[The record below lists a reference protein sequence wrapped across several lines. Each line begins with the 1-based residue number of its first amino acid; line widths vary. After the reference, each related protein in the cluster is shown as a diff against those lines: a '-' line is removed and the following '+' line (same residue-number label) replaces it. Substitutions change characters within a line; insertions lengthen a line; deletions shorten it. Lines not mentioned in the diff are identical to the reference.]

1 MERRSISRLA
11 PSLRWLLLA
20 FVIVVFLAIALGVL
34 SSHFYVLARV
44 DPQEV
49 GVRFRGGRIH
59 EVVGPGV
66 YSDFALFADI
76 QRVSSEAVSFSVT
89 DPEVVTLD
97 RQRIGLVVSGDVFRP
112 NVGRADLLRE
122 LWPEYRGLYL
132 SDEALRNRVTD
143 LALQAMKS
151 CVGDRTFNN
160 NVIGSARDELRVCIN
175 DELDG
180 LAKNLG
186 LITKNVAVPN
196 VILSE
201 EVQASLDAITQSRLD
216 TELAAQD
223 AIKAKEQAAADQAR
237 EEGAVRVT
245 LARQQE
251 EVRQK
256 TTLAELEKERLEA
269 QRSVIEAEKSND
281 LLSAQKDLEINQV
294 QAEASLAAA
303 RAELASELTLAD
315 LYAGNPAYA
324 YLQAVLA
331 NASALTEADKIIFT
345 QEGTSPTIVVPG
357 AGIMPTVDTTPEEA
371 EEAPQAP

>member
-1 MERRSISRLA
+1 MDRRSVNRLA
-11 PSLRWLLLA
+11 PSLKWLAWGLGIVVLLVILLA
-20 FVIVVFLAIALGVL
+20 VLGQHFYFLARI
-34 SSHFYVLARV
+34 

-49 GVRFRGGRIH
+49 GVRFRGGRII

-66 YSDFALFADI
+66 YSDFALYADI
-76 QRVSSEAVSFSVT
+76 KRVSSEAVSFSVT
-89 DPEVVTLD
+89 DPEVITLD

-112 NVGRADLLRE
+112 NVGQFELLRE

-132 SDEALRNRVTD
+132 SDEALRTRVTD

-160 NVIGSARDELRVCIN
+160 NVIGSARDDLRVCV
-175 DELDG
+175 DTELDS
-180 LAKNLG
+180 LATNLG
-186 LITKNVAVPN
+186 LTVKNVAVPN
-196 VILSE
+196 VMLSE
-201 EVQASLDAITQSRLD
+201 EVQASLDSITRSRLD

-223 AIKAKEQAAADQAR
+223 AIKAKEQSAADQAR

-256 TTLAELEKERLEA
+256 TTLAKLEEERLKA
-269 QRSVIEAEKSND
+269 QRVVIEAEKAND

-294 QAEASLAAA
+294 RAEAAVAAA
-303 RAELASELTLAD
+303 RAELASELILAD
-315 LYAGNPAYA
+315 LYATNPAYA
-324 YLQAVLA
+324 YFQAVLA
-331 NASALTEADKIIFT
+331 NASALTAADKIIFT

-357 AGIMPTVDTTPEEA
+357 AGIVPTVDTTPEVPPV
-371 EEAPQAP
+371 EAPE

>member
-1 MERRSISRLA
+1 MERRSVNRLG
-11 PSLRWLLLA
+11 PSLKWLAWGLGIVVLLVILLA
-20 FVIVVFLAIALGVL
+20 VLGQHFYFLARI
-34 SSHFYVLARV
+34 

-49 GVRFRGGRIH
+49 GVRFRGGRIT

-66 YSDFALFADI
+66 YSDFALYADLK
-76 QRVSSEAVSFSVT
+76 RVSSEAVSFSVT
-89 DPEVVTLD
+89 DPEVITLD

-112 NVGRADLLRE
+112 NVGQSERLRE

-132 SDEALRNRVTD
+132 SDEALRTRVTD

-160 NVIGSARDELRVCIN
+160 NVIGSARDDLRVCV
-175 DELDG
+175 DTELDR
-180 LAKNLG
+180 LASNLG
-186 LITKNVAVPN
+186 LTVKNVAVPN

-201 EVQASLDAITQSRLD
+201 EVQASLDSITRSRLD

-223 AIKAKEQAAADQAR
+223 AIKAKEQSAADQAR

-256 TTLAELEKERLEA
+256 TTLAQLEEERLKA
-269 QRSVIEAEKSND
+269 QRAVIEAEKAND

-294 QAEASLAAA
+294 QAEAAVAAA
-303 RAELASELTLAD
+303 RAELASELILAD
-315 LYAGNPAYA
+315 LYATNPAYA
-324 YLQAVLA
+324 YFQAVLA
-331 NASALTEADKIIFT
+331 NASALTAADKIIFT

-357 AGIMPTVDTTPEEA
+357 AGIVPTVDTTPEVPPV
-371 EEAPQAP
+371 EAPE

>member
-1 MERRSISRLA
+1 MDRRSVNRLA
-11 PSLRWLLLA
+11 PSLKWLAWGLGIVVLLVILLA
-20 FVIVVFLAIALGVL
+20 VLGQHFYFLARI
-34 SSHFYVLARV
+34 

-49 GVRFRGGRIH
+49 GVRFRGGRII

-66 YSDFALFADI
+66 YNDFALYANI
-76 QRVSSEAVSFSVT
+76 KRVSSEAVSFSVT
-89 DPEVVTLD
+89 DPEVITLD

-112 NVGRADLLRE
+112 NVGQFELLRE

-132 SDEALRNRVTD
+132 SDEALRTRVTD

-160 NVIGSARDELRVCIN
+160 NVIGSARDDLRVCV
-175 DELDG
+175 DTELDS
-180 LAKNLG
+180 LATNLG
-186 LITKNVAVPN
+186 LTVKNVAVPN
-196 VILSE
+196 VMLSE
-201 EVQASLDAITQSRLD
+201 EVQASLDSITRSRLD

-223 AIKAKEQAAADQAR
+223 AIKAKEQSAADQAR

-256 TTLAELEKERLEA
+256 TTLAKLEEERLKA
-269 QRSVIEAEKSND
+269 QRVVIEAEKAND

-294 QAEASLAAA
+294 RAEAAVAAA
-303 RAELASELTLAD
+303 RAELASELILAD
-315 LYAGNPAYA
+315 LYATNPAYA

-331 NASALTEADKIIFT
+331 NASALTAADKIIFT

-357 AGIMPTVDTTPEEA
+357 AGIVPTVDTTPEVPPV
-371 EEAPQAP
+371 EAPE

>member
-1 MERRSISRLA
+1 MDRRSVNRLA
-11 PSLRWLLLA
+11 PSLKWLAWGLGIVVLLVILLA
-20 FVIVVFLAIALGVL
+20 VLGQHFYFLARI
-34 SSHFYVLARV
+34 

-49 GVRFRGGRIH
+49 GVRFRGGRII

-66 YSDFALFADI
+66 YSDFALYADI
-76 QRVSSEAVSFSVT
+76 KRVSSEAVSFSVT
-89 DPEVVTLD
+89 DPEVITLD

-112 NVGRADLLRE
+112 NVGQFELLRE

-132 SDEALRNRVTD
+132 SDEALRTRVTD

-160 NVIGSARDELRVCIN
+160 NVIGSARDDLRVCV
-175 DELDG
+175 DTELDG
-180 LAKNLG
+180 LATNLG
-186 LITKNVAVPN
+186 LTVKNVAVPN
-196 VILSE
+196 VMLSE
-201 EVQASLDAITQSRLD
+201 EVQASLDSITRSRLD

-223 AIKAKEQAAADQAR
+223 AIKAKEQSAADQAR

-256 TTLAELEKERLEA
+256 TTLAKLEEDRLKA
-269 QRSVIEAEKSND
+269 QRAVIEAEKAND

-294 QAEASLAAA
+294 RADAAVAAA
-303 RAELASELTLAD
+303 RAELAAELILAD
-315 LYAGNPAYA
+315 LYATNPSYA

-331 NASALTEADKIIFT
+331 NASALTAADKIIFT

-357 AGIMPTVDTTPEEA
+357 AGIVPTVDTTPEVA
-371 EEAPQAP
+371 PVEAPE

>member
-1 MERRSISRLA
+1 MLLVI
-11 PSLRWLLLA
+11 LLA
-20 FVIVVFLAIALGVL
+20 VLGQHFYFLARI
-34 SSHFYVLARV
+34 

-49 GVRFRGGRIH
+49 GVRFRGGRITQ
-59 EVVGPGV
+59 VVGPGV
-66 YSDFALFADI
+66 YSDFALYADI
-76 QRVSSEAVSFSVT
+76 KRVSSEAVSFSVT
-89 DPEVVTLD
+89 DPEVITLD

-112 NVGRADLLRE
+112 NVGQFELLRE

-132 SDEALRNRVTD
+132 SDEALRTRVTD

-160 NVIGSARDELRVCIN
+160 NVIGSARDDLRVCI
-175 DELDG
+175 DTELDR
-180 LAKNLG
+180 LASNLG
-186 LITKNVAVPN
+186 LMVKNVAVPN

-201 EVQASLDAITQSRLD
+201 EVQASLDSITRSRLD

-223 AIKAKEQAAADQAR
+223 AIKAKEQSAADQAR

-256 TTLAELEKERLEA
+256 TTLAKLEEERLKA
-269 QRSVIEAEKSND
+269 QRVVIEAEKAND

-294 QAEASLAAA
+294 RAEAAVAAA
-303 RAELASELTLAD
+303 RAELASELILAD
-315 LYAGNPAYA
+315 LYATNPAYA
-324 YLQAVLA
+324 YVQAVLA
-331 NASALTEADKIIFT
+331 NASALTAADKIIFT

-357 AGIMPTVDTTPEEA
+357 AGIVPTVDTTPQVPPV
-371 EEAPQAP
+371 EAPE

>member
-1 MERRSISRLA
+1 MDRRSVNRLA
-11 PSLRWLLLA
+11 PSLKGLVWGLGIVVLLVILLA
-20 FVIVVFLAIALGVL
+20 VLGQHFYFLARI
-34 SSHFYVLARV
+34 

-49 GVRFRGGRIH
+49 GVRFRGGRIT

-66 YSDFALFADI
+66 YSEFALYADI
-76 QRVSSEAVSFSVT
+76 KRVSSEAVSFSVT
-89 DPEVVTLD
+89 DPEVITLD

-112 NVGRADLLRE
+112 NVGQFELLRE

-132 SDEALRNRVTD
+132 SDEALRTRVTD

-160 NVIGSARDELRVCIN
+160 NVIGSARDDLRVCV
-175 DELDG
+175 DTELDS
-180 LAKNLG
+180 LATNLG
-186 LITKNVAVPN
+186 LTVKNVAVPN
-196 VILSE
+196 VMLSE
-201 EVQASLDAITQSRLD
+201 EVQASLDSITRSRLD

-223 AIKAKEQAAADQAR
+223 AIKAKEQSAADQAR

-256 TTLAELEKERLEA
+256 TTLAKLEEERLKA
-269 QRSVIEAEKSND
+269 QRVVIEAEKAND

-294 QAEASLAAA
+294 RAEAAVAAA
-303 RAELASELTLAD
+303 RAELASELILAD
-315 LYAGNPAYA
+315 LYATNPAYA
-324 YLQAVLA
+324 YFQAVLA
-331 NASALTEADKIIFT
+331 NASALTAADKIIFT

-357 AGIMPTVDTTPEEA
+357 AGIVPTVDTTPEVPPVETP
-371 EEAPQAP
+371 E